1 MADRRQ
7 LLRTALALPWIAR
20 TPAAFATDA
29 GVSEREIVL
38 GQSAVLTGPLG
49 TALQAFNAGARL
61 VFDAINASG
70 GVYGRR
76 LKLVSLDDELKP
88 DRAVANYKALLSE
101 HKVFAFFGGVGSG
114 TIAAAAPVLRESHA
128 PMIGNYALA
137 DAARDKAQGAAYF
150 VRATYRREAE
160 KLVQHLSTL
169 GMTRIAVAHLANP
182 GGDEVLAQV
191 RKAVQA
197 HGQADV
203 AGSAAVQND
212 GSNVGDAARTL
223 AAAQA
228 QVVIMFMSGPPI
240 ARLMQTMWDSGAS
253 PAFYGMSVVAGDVVA
268 QALGGRLRGLATSQ
282 VMPYPWSESD
292 PTAREY
298 RNRSGAART
307 PVGYASF
314 EGYVNALVMIEAL
327 RAAGRTPTRDSLH
340 QGIRSLRVRVAGIE
354 VDFTGQSHTGS
365 RFVELA
371 HVTPDGR
378 YRR

>member
-1 MADRRQ
+1 MTSRRQ
-7 LLRTALALPWIAR
+7 LLHTALALPWIAR
-20 TPAAFATDA
+20 TPMAYAADA
-29 GVSEREIVL
+29 GVTDREIVL
-38 GQSAVLTGPLG
+38 GQSAVLSGPLG
-49 TALQAFNAGARL
+49 AALKAFNAGARL
-61 VFDAINASG
+61 AFDATNASG

-76 LKLVSLDDELKP
+76 LRLVSLDDELKP
-88 DRAVANYKALLSE
+88 ARAVDNYKTLLAQ
-101 HKVFAFFGGVGSG
+101 HGVFAFFGGVGSG
-114 TIAAAAPVLRESHA
+114 TIAAAVPVLRESNA
-128 PMIGNYALA
+128 PLIGNYALS
-137 DAARDKAQGAAYF
+137 DATRDKALNAAYF

-191 RKAVQA
+191 RQAVQS

-203 AGSAAVQND
+203 AGSAAIQND
-212 GSNVGDAARTL
+212 GSNVADAARAL
-223 AAAQA
+223 ASTQA
-228 QVVIMFMSGPPI
+228 QVVIMFLSGPPI
-240 ARLMQTMWDSGAS
+240 ARLMQTMWDNGAS
-253 PAFYGMSVVAGDVVA
+253 PQFYGMSVVAGDLVA

-298 RNRSGAART
+298 RSRSIAAHV

-327 RAAGRTPTRDSLH
+327 RAAGRSPTRDSLH
-340 QGIRSLRVRVAGIE
+340 QGIRSLRFRVAGVDI
-354 VDFTGQSHTGS
+354 DFTGRKHTGS
-365 RFVELA
+365 QFVELA

>member
-20 TPAAFATDA
+20 TPAAFANDA

-38 GQSAVLTGPLG
+38 GQSAVLSGPLG
-49 TALQAFNAGARL
+49 TALQAFNSGARL

-101 HKVFAFFGGVGSG
+101 HRVFAFFGGVGSG

-137 DAARDKAQGAAYF
+137 DATRDKAQGAAYF

-212 GSNVGDAARTL
+212 GNNVAEAARTL

-228 QVVIMFMSGPPI
+228 QVVIMFLSGPPI
-240 ARLMQTMWDSGAS
+240 ARLTQTMWDSGAS

-298 RNRSGAART
+298 RNRCGAART

-314 EGYVNALVMIEAL
+314 EGYVNALVMFEAL
-327 RAAGRTPTRDSLH
+327 RAAGRAPTRDSLH

>member
-1 MADRRQ
+1 MPDRRQ

-20 TPAAFATDA
+20 TPTAFAADS

-38 GQSAVLTGPLG
+38 GQSAVLSGPLG
-49 TALQAFNAGARL
+49 TALQAFNAGAKL
-61 VFDAINASG
+61 VFDAVNASG

-76 LKLVSLDDELKP
+76 LRMISLDDELKP
-88 DRAVANYKALLSE
+88 DRALANYKALLAE
-101 HKVFAFFGGVGSG
+101 HRVFAFFGGVGSG
-114 TIAAAAPVLRESHA
+114 TIAAATPVLRESHA

-137 DAARDKAQGAAYF
+137 DAVRDKAQGAAYF

-197 HGQADV
+197 HGQADL
-203 AGSAAVQND
+203 AGAAAVQND
-212 GSNVGDAARTL
+212 GSNAADAARTL
-223 AAAQA
+223 AATSP
-228 QVVIMFMSGPPI
+228 QVVIMFLSGPPV
-240 ARLMQTMWDSGAS
+240 ARLMQTMWDGGAS

-298 RNRSGAART
+298 RSRCAAART
-307 PVGYASF
+307 AVGYGSF
-314 EGYVNALVMIEAL
+314 EGYVNALVMVEAL
-327 RAAGRTPTRDSLH
+327 RAAGRTPTRETLH
-340 QGIRSLRVRVAGIE
+340 QGVRSLRLRLAGIDL
-354 VDFTGQSHTGS
+354 DFTGGAHTGS

-371 HVTPDGR
+371 HITTDGH